1 MEFAAD
7 YRMLIGGRLVR
18 TGRCIDVL
26 NPATER
32 VIAQAPD
39 ASPELLDKA
48 VAAARAAFPDW
59 AATPIQERRL
69 VLQRIADTIETN
81 AGQLKSLLT
90 AEQGKPLADAE
101 AEILRAA
108 AWLKGVCDLD
118 LPVRI
123 NADSGDRYS
132 ETHRVPLGV
141 VGAITP
147 WNFPVLLVAFKIGPA
162 LLAGNTVV
170 LKPSPFTPLTTLRI
184 GELVAELIPPGVL
197 NIVSGG
203 DLVGPWITAHPG
215 IDKISFTGSS
225 ATGRKVMESASG
237 TLKRLTLELG
247 GNDPA
252 IVLPDADAE
261 AIAEPLFWSAF
272 RNSGQVCIA
281 TKRLYIHKDVFGRVR
296 DALVGYAQTVRMGDG
311 ADPLTRLGPLNNV
324 QQYLR
329 VRGLIDDARHNGFS
343 FLTGGEEVSD
353 DPGYFVPVTLLDRP
367 PEDSRI
373 VQAEQFGPVLPLLE
387 FSDIDDVLRR
397 ANATELGLGASIWGS
412 DEDRAMEVALKID
425 SGTVWLNQIGHHL
438 PTEAFGG
445 IKQSGLGIESGLEGL
460 LEHTTPRTLVRRTK
474 PQRGLHIGPVPT
486 ATTLHP

>member
-1 MEFAAD
+1 MEFEAN
-7 YRMLIGGRLVR
+7 YRMLIGGRLVQAAR
-18 TGRCIDVL
+18 QIDVL

-39 ASPELLDKA
+39 AAPDHLDKA
-48 VAAARAAFPDW
+48 VAAARSAFSGW
-59 AATPIQERRL
+59 AATPIEERRL
-69 VLQRIADTIETN
+69 VLQRIADTIEANLGT
-81 AGQLKSLLT
+81 LKRLLT

-101 AEILRAA
+101 GEIRRAA
-108 AWLKGVCDLD
+108 AWLRGVCSLD
-118 LPVRI
+118 LPIRV
-123 NADSGDRYS
+123 NASGSDRYS

-184 GELVAELIPPGVL
+184 GELIAEQIPPGVL

-203 DLVGPWITAHPG
+203 DMVGPWITEHPG

-225 ATGRKVMESASG
+225 QTGRQVMQSASG

-252 IVLPDADAE
+252 IVLPDADVDAFV
-261 AIAEPLFWSAF
+261 EPLFWSAF
-272 RNSGQVCIA
+272 RNTGQVCIA
-281 TKRLYIHKDVFGRVR
+281 TKRLYIHKDVYGRMR
-296 DALVGYAQTVRMGDG
+296 DALVAYAQSVTVGNG
-311 ADPLTRLGPLNNV
+311 AAPDTRLGPLNNL
-324 QQYLR
+324 QQHSR
-329 VRGLIDDARHNGFS
+329 VLALIKEARGSSLS
-343 FLTGGEEVSD
+343 FLTGGDGAPEG
-353 DPGYFVPVTLLDRP
+353 PGYFVPVTLLDRP

-373 VQAEQFGPVLPLLE
+373 VQTEQFGPVLPLLE
-387 FSDIDDVLRR
+387 YSDIDDVLTR
-397 ANATELGLGASIWGS
+397 ANATSYGLGASVWGT
-412 DEDRAMEVALKID
+412 DEDRAMDVAQGIA
-425 SGTVWLNQIGHHL
+425 SGTVWLNQVGHHL

-460 LEHTTPRTLVRRTK
+460 LEHTTARTVVRKTR
-474 PQRGLHIGPVPT
+474 PQRGLNFGTVPAAT
-486 ATTLHP
+486 ALHP